1 MARHPLELR
10 KIKFVSK
17 EYQQSLKLR
26 EQILRLPL
34 GLKLSAQELARDIDD
49 THLGGFIGTELVA
62 CLVLSRVAPTR
73 MKMRQVAVAEN
84 FQGQGV
90 GKSLV
95 QFSEQICIENQIYEI
110 ELSARETAINF
121 YLQQAYEPQGES
133 YSEQNIP
140 HIKMSKILKIV
151 MAD

>member
-10 KIKFVSK
+10 KIKFISK

-73 MKMRQVAVAEN
+73 MKMRKVAVAEN
-84 FQGQGV
+84 FQDPVSKEFVFLTKLNSSIFGSTV
-90 GKSLV
+90 
-95 QFSEQICIENQIYEI
+95 SEITIYNRVLIC
-110 ELSARETAINF
+110 
-121 YLQQAYEPQGES
+121 GERRIQS
-133 YSEQNIP
+133 SIP
-140 HIKMSKILKIV
+140 L
-151 MAD
+151 A